1 MIDPLTTWQQV
12 TDALSGPAQPGT
24 DAAQAA
30 PQEDF
35 DTAFSVLDLAIE
47 EADRQ
52 RQPAASRAELR
63 LYLASLH
70 ALYGD
75 VASDETQLTLA
86 EAARLSPDVREQP
99 LFLALSAEL
108 DARLRGPE
116 ATYPDVRA
124 VHGDPLSRFHTMS
137 ALALA
142 DRWQEALDVHL
153 PVQDLPAHLG
163 WRLRS
168 WQADCEENLG
178 HTEAALHLYAEAARL
193 ARGVSRAS
201 MLQEQAALHLQL
213 GQPME
218 AAAILERA
226 RTLYP
231 DLGDLSGT
239 LDPDATAG
247 ALGLASWHYLMAQA
261 LLNQDQ
267 TDAALERIQEADRLE
282 RLAGD
287 PSYGVAL
294 VYGQV
299 LVAQARQSDA
309 IPHFDQALA
318 LAGPEDRPYALHELG
333 VAFLDLDRPLDA
345 RDRLESAANVAD
357 YPFVPEVL
365 ADIAEAEY
373 RLGRLQEAQ
382 TTAELALAQGA
393 VVPASLVL
401 GSVEM
406 DYYHLDEAL
415 DHYLRVSREAAP
427 GTRDWV
433 TAEQMAADIMA
444 QQGYPDPTA
453 AYLHAQQALEYTDP
467 SDDWY
472 GTLQEHLT
480 RAETLIGTHK
490 GRTLN

>member
-124 VHGDPLSRFHTMS
+124 VHGDPLSRFHTHVGPRASRTAGRRRWTCTCRCRTCPRTS
-137 ALALA
+137 AGDCAA
-142 DRWQEALDVHL
+142 GRRTARRTSGT
-153 PVQDLPAHLG
+153 PRRPCTCTPKRPA
-163 WRLRS
+163 
-168 WQADCEENLG
+168 
-178 HTEAALHLYAEAARL
+178 
-193 ARGVSRAS
+193 SRAACRAPACCRNRRHCTCS
-201 MLQEQAALHLQL
+201 SASRWS
-213 GQPME
+213 
-218 AAAILERA
+218 AAILERA

-333 VAFLDLDRPLDA
+333 VAFLDLDRSPTA
-345 RDRLESAANVAD
+345 HR
-357 YPFVPEVL
+357 
-365 ADIAEAEY
+365 EAEDC
-373 RLGRLQEAQ
+373 
-382 TTAELALAQGA
+382 QG
-393 VVPASLVL
+393 
-401 GSVEM
+401 
-406 DYYHLDEAL
+406 
-415 DHYLRVSREAAP
+415 
-427 GTRDWV
+427 T
-433 TAEQMAADIMA
+433 
-444 QQGYPDPTA
+444 QG
-453 AYLHAQQALEYTDP
+453 
-467 SDDWY
+467 
-472 GTLQEHLT
+472 
-480 RAETLIGTHK
+480 
-490 GRTLN
+490 